1 MMPKSWPNN
10 GFEALF
16 SEGKTGVH
24 VRSSSV
30 SLSKPQAS
38 PERHNLPSRH
48 DEAVKHANRGVE
60 RKRSVVVANWT
71 QQASEESHDDAGVVP
86 I

>member
-1 MMPKSWPNN
+1 MMRKSWPNN

-16 SEGKTGVH
+16 SEGKTGLC

-48 DEAVKHANRGVE
+48 DEAVKHANRG
-60 RKRSVVVANWT
+60 KHSVAVANWT
-71 QQASEESHDDAGVVP
+71 QQASEEPHDHAGVVP
-86 I
+86 S